1 MIAERVID
9 PSVTVRE
16 TIARHPETKA
26 VFARFGLDTC
36 CGSGVPIIDA
46 AHRDGANLDELLTA
60 LRATTPEG

>member
-1 MIAERVID
+1 MLAERVID

-26 VFARFGLDTC
+26 VFTRFGLDTC

-46 AHRDGANLDELLTA
+46 AHRDGADLDALLQA
-60 LRATTPEG
+60 LRAETSDA

>member
-1 MIAERVID
+1 MLTERLID

-16 TIARHPETKA
+16 TIANHPETKA

-46 AHRDGANLDELLTA
+46 AHRDGADLDALLAA
-60 LRATTPEG
+60 LREPAA

>member
-1 MIAERVID
+1 MIAEKVID
-9 PSVTVRE
+9 ATVTVRE

-46 AHRDGANLDELLTA
+46 AQRDGADLDALLEA
-60 LRATTPEG
+60 LRTTTPEG